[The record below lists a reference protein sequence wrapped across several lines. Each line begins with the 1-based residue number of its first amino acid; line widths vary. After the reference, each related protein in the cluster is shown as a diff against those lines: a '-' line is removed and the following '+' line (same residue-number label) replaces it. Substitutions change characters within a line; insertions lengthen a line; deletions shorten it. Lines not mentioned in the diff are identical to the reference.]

1 MKKSIII
8 AFLGLL
14 FLSLTAF
21 NVHKFYMGMYQVNYA
36 PEKKTLEITS
46 RIFID
51 DLNKAIEK
59 KYHKKVSLS
68 AEKENPEDLIL
79 LQKYISSHFS
89 IKVNEQ
95 SQTMNFLSKEMEG
108 DVLICYWKIKDVKE
122 IKSLQI
128 YNAVLT
134 DWNSEQQNIVHLN
147 VLGKKNSFLFTD
159 SSTNNVLKY

>member
-1 MKKSIII
+1 MKKSIIV
-8 AFLGLL
+8 ALFGLL

-36 PEKKTLEITS
+36 PEKKTIEITS

-68 AEKENPEDLIL
+68 AEKVNAEDLIL
-79 LQKYISSHFS
+79 LQKYITSHFS

-95 SQTMNFLSKEMEG
+95 SQMINFLSKEMEG

-147 VLGKKNSFLFTD
+147 VNGAKKSFLFTD
-159 SSTNNVLKY
+159 SSTKNVLKY

>member
-36 PEKKTLEITS
+36 PEKKTIEITS

-59 KYHKKVSLS
+59 KYHKKVSLG

-108 DVLICYWKIKDVKE
+108 DVLICYWKIKDIKE